1 MSSQIPDLDGL
12 QDGPLTMTLLI
23 GLSSIR
29 LRRLL
34 KAGLKR
40 GVRTDDLRIM
50 LEQDWGMKWDSADAS
65 ALLDQLAS
73 KGWFIQQKE
82 HQIWKTRLGQRTIS

>member
-1 MSSQIPDLDGL
+1 
-12 QDGPLTMTLLI
+12 
-23 GLSSIR
+23 
-29 LRRLL
+29 
-34 KAGLKR
+34 
-40 GVRTDDLRIM
+40 M
-50 LEQDWGMKWDSADAS
+50 LEQDWGMKWDSADAL